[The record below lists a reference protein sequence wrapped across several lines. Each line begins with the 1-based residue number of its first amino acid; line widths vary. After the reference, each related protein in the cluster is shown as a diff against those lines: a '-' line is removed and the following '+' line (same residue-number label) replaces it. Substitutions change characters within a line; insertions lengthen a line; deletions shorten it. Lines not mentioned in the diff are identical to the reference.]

1 MTSDFEWSMSDLIT
15 FASMTFNRAKQRLGL
30 IILILTSLIY
40 TACKQK
46 STQVKLKPSFKLVHG
61 IRFTEVRRSF
71 KSGLSFS
78 DQGFQLEPDW
88 KFTFVSDDS
97 IYIYSPEKHKFFNCP
112 VIFDHDSIFN
122 IAWAWMRVKKVT
134 KDSIKFQVL
143 EVEDKAILDD
153 RSVVYM
159 TLYSDNY
166 IKNVL
171 HTDSATMVKPS
182 LQDTAYIKHKT
193 QMANTDPKYA
203 FSARIP
209 ATLSSNSPFLTVQKT
224 SAVKSELDNITIAD
238 DYLTPE
244 FNIVIHKAY
253 EDFNYP
259 YVILVDSNGGLHFS
273 KSQIDMTISPEFAE
287 SQKRILTAITNG
299 YLKHYLSVKPGT
311 TLGIPHAS
319 KILVNVKGIKN

>member
-1 MTSDFEWSMSDLIT
+1 MTPCYP
-15 FASMTFNRAKQRLGL
+15 NK
-30 IILILTSLIY
+30 ILYIFLLATIAIAF

-46 STQVKLKPSFKLVHG
+46 PAPVKPKLSFKLVHG

-153 RSVVYM
+153 KSVVYM

-171 HTDSATMVKPS
+171 HTDSATLVKPS
-182 LQDTAYIKHKT
+182 RQDTAYIKHKT
-193 QMANTDPKYA
+193 QMANADPKYA
-203 FSARIP
+203 FSARVP
-209 ATLSSNSPFLTVQKT
+209 ATLTSNSPLLTVQKT

-238 DYLTPE
+238 DYLTPG

-259 YVILVDSNGGLHFS
+259 YVILVDSKGGLQFN
-273 KSQIDMTISPEFAE
+273 KSQIDMSMSPEFAE

-299 YLKHYLSVKPGT
+299 YLKHYLKVTPGT

-319 KILVNVKGIKN
+319 KILVNVKGIKG

>member
-1 MTSDFEWSMSDLIT
+1 MPLICAMDIT
-15 FASMTFNRAKQRLGL
+15 RIRLFQFL
-30 IILILTSLIY
+30 LLAAIALAY
-40 TACKQK
+40 TACKPK
-46 STQVKLKPSFKLVHG
+46 PVPVKPKPSFKLVHG
-61 IRFTEVRRSF
+61 ISFTEVRRSF

-97 IYIYSPEKHKFFNCP
+97 IYIYSPEKKKFFNCP

-143 EVEDKAILDD
+143 EVENKQILDD

-159 TLYSDNY
+159 TLYSDSY

-171 HTDSATMVKPS
+171 HTDSATLVKPTR
-182 LQDTAYIKHKT
+182 QDTLYIKHKT
-193 QMANTDPKYA
+193 QQADADPKYA

-209 ATLSSNSPFLTVQKT
+209 ATLTSTSPLLTVNKT
-224 SAVKSELDNITIAD
+224 SVEKNELDNVTIAD

-244 FNIVIHKAY
+244 FHIVIHKAY
-253 EDFNYP
+253 ENFNYP
-259 YVILVDSNGGLHFS
+259 YVILVDSRGQLHFS
-273 KSQIDMTISPEFAE
+273 KSQLMQMPEFAE
-287 SQKRILTAITNG
+287 SQNRIMTAITNG
-299 YLKHYLSVKPGT
+299 YLKHYLKVSPGT

-319 KILVNVKGIKN
+319 KILVYVKGIKG

>member
-1 MTSDFEWSMSDLIT
+1 MLFYQYKI
-15 FASMTFNRAKQRLGL
+15 KQGLGL
-30 IILILTSLIY
+30 AILALTAVIY
-40 TACKQK
+40 SSCKQK
-46 STQVKLKPSFKLVHG
+46 PTPAKPHPSFKLVQG
-61 IRFTEVRRSF
+61 IRFTEVRRAF
-71 KSGLSFS
+71 KSGISFS

-88 KFTFVSDDS
+88 KFTFISDDS
-97 IYIYSPEKHKFFNCP
+97 INIYSPEKKKFFNCP

-171 HTDSATMVKPS
+171 HTDSATLVKPS
-182 LQDTAYIKHKT
+182 RQDTLYIKHKS
-193 QMANTDPKYA
+193 QQANTDPKYA

-209 ATLSSNSPFLTVQKT
+209 VTLTTKSPLVSVQKT
-224 SAVKSELDNITIAD
+224 SVVKSDVDNITIAD

-253 EDFNYP
+253 DDFNYP
-259 YVILVDSNGGLHFS
+259 FVILVDAKGELHFS
-273 KSQIDMTISPEFAE
+273 KSSIDMSMSPEFAE
-287 SQKRILTAITNG
+287 SQNRTLKAITDG
-299 YLKHYLSVKPGT
+299 YLKHYLSVTPGT
-311 TLGIPHAS
+311 TLGIAHAS
-319 KILVNVKGIKN
+319 KILVNVKGIKG

>member
-1 MTSDFEWSMSDLIT
+1 MTPNVRKYTYLFLFGT
-15 FASMTFNRAKQRLGL
+15 
-30 IILILTSLIY
+30 LTVLFS
-40 TACKQK
+40 CKPK
-46 STQVKLKPSFKLVHG
+46 PIPVKPHPSFKLVQG
-61 IRFTEVRRSF
+61 IPFTEVRRSF

-97 IYIYSPEKHKFFNCP
+97 IYIYSPEKKKFFNCP

-143 EVEDKAILDD
+143 EVENKEILDD

-171 HTDSATMVKPS
+171 HTDSATLVKPTK
-182 LQDTAYIKHKT
+182 QDTAYIKQKIK
-193 QMANTDPKYA
+193 MADADPKYA

-209 ATLSSNSPFLTVQKT
+209 ATLTSNSPLLTVTKKGAT
-224 SAVKSELDNITIAD
+224 KSELDNITIAD

-244 FNIVIHKAY
+244 FNITIRKAY
-253 EDFNYP
+253 EDFYYP
-259 YVILVDSNGGLHFS
+259 YVILVDSKGQLHFN
-273 KSQIDMTISPEFAE
+273 KSQVAQMPEFAE
-287 SQKRILTAITNG
+287 SENRIMTAITNG
-299 YLKHYLSVKPGT
+299 YLKHYLKVKAGT

-319 KILVNVKGIKN
+319 KILVYVKGIKG